1 MLEDPA
7 ISQRINFFEQIHH
20 EFLYL
25 KGYGTYAYMTPHD
38 VDLLYET
45 YQAQQAQQAR
55 FAESITPQIS
65 EVSFIRS
72 FIKSL

>member
-1 MLEDPA
+1 MLEDQA
-7 ISQRINFFEQIHH
+7 VSQRINFFEQIHH

-25 KGYGTYAYMTPHD
+25 KGYGAYAYLTPHD

-45 YQAQQAQQAR
+45 YKAQHTTVAA
-55 FAESITPQIS
+55 SINPQIS

>member
-1 MLEDPA
+1 MLEDQA
-7 ISQRINFFEQIHH
+7 ASQRVSFFEQIHH

-25 KGYGTYAYMTPHD
+25 KGYGAYAYMTSHD

-45 YQAQQAQQAR
+45 YKTQQATLA
-55 FAESITPQIS
+55 ASITSQIS

>member
-7 ISQRINFFEQIHH
+7 VSQRINFFEQINH

-25 KGYGTYAYMTPHD
+25 KGYGTYAYMTSRD

-45 YQAQQAQQAR
+45 YQAQQAR
-55 FAESITPQIS
+55 IAESITPQIS
-65 EVSFIRS
+65 VVSFIRS

>member
-7 ISQRINFFEQIHH
+7 ISHRINFFEQIHH

-25 KGYGTYAYMTPHD
+25 KGYGTYAYMTPRD

-45 YQAQQAQQAR
+45 YRAQQKTLAA
-55 FAESITPQIS
+55 SIVPQMS